1 MSAPVSQQAS
11 TGSNSFDYCRFIELD
26 CVPMETGFM
35 VSMRPSHGHMP
46 HQSPERHRR
55 RNRRSVFPKLGCMRR
70 TAPPS
75 STRDPY
81 GSASVCSSTS
91 GSCKG
96 SDCSSTARSYPTT
109 PRRNVKYTS
118 CNDNHGIR
126 PPPPEQYLTPLQQ
139 KEVCIRHL
147 RARLKDN
154 METLQDRDSEIDEL
168 RTQLSRM
175 QEDWIEEECHRVEA
189 QLALKEAQR
198 EIQQLKQAVDVV
210 RTNLGGREA
219 SPGPADAQ
227 SCRLASLLSGLEEQ
241 QGSGVPPGPGGS
253 RSWGGSPARSLTR
266 SSTYTKLSH
275 EALLDPGATGP
286 EPGLSGEETQDSG
299 FACGDSRADLL
310 LETLL
315 YEGPPSPSSLGP
327 YMPLPRSFT
336 YEKLCTCDALL
347 QAEQVGQVSSS
358 SQPCLSH
365 HHLYLYHLRE
375 CAVQTDYDPPPP
387 CHAHSKSQSC
397 SPSSTW
403 ISEEGEDLDT
413 VTAAT
418 AAGDPARPPPTT
430 PPASCVVDLPPAG
443 CTSPPWPQTC
453 QPTGAGPPE
462 EHCSVTVVEA
472 VEAVE
477 EEKGV
482 EEGEGVEDGAG
493 AESGAEG
500 GREASP
506 PQKSYWSRHF
516 LMDLLAVAVPVVP
529 AVAWLCRGPRRQG
542 QPVYNIGS
550 LLRGCCALA
559 LHSLR
564 RVGVTGCG
572 PVSGRG
578 GTEI

>member
-1 MSAPVSQQAS
+1 MSAPVTQKAS
-11 TGSNSFDYCRFIELD
+11 SGSHSFDYCRFIELD
-26 CVPMETGFM
+26 CVPMETGYM

-55 RNRRSVFPKLGCMRR
+55 R
-70 TAPPS
+70 TAPPCS
-75 STRDPY
+75 SRDPY
-81 GSASVCSSTS
+81 GSASICSSTS

-96 SDCSSTARSYPTT
+96 SDGSPTARSYPTT

-118 CNDNHGIR
+118 CGDNHGIR

-147 RARLKDN
+147 RARLKEN
-154 METLQDRDSEIDEL
+154 MERLQDRDSEIEEL

-189 QLALKEAQR
+189 QLALKDARR
-198 EIQQLKQAVDVV
+198 EIQQLKQVVDVV

-219 SPGPADAQ
+219 GLGLAQQHLQDADAQ
-227 SCRLASLLSGLEEQ
+227 SCRLDCLLRGLEDQ
-241 QGSGVPPGPGGS
+241 QGGGAPPGPGGS

-275 EALLDPGATGP
+275 EALLDPAGTGL

-310 LETLL
+310 LEALL
-315 YEGPPSPSSLGP
+315 YEGPPSPSSLDP
-327 YMPLPRSFT
+327 YAPLPRSFT
-336 YEKLCTCDALL
+336 YEKLCTCEQAALR
-347 QAEQVGQVSSS
+347 AEQVGQASSS
-358 SQPCLSH
+358 SQPCLSRQQLYL
-365 HHLYLYHLRE
+365 HHLCER
-375 CAVQTDYDPPPP
+375 AIQTDHALPPP
-387 CHAHSKSQSC
+387 CHAHTKSQSC

-413 VTAAT
+413 VTTAT
-418 AAGDPARPPPTT
+418 AAIEGVAPPTT
-430 PPASCVVDLPPAG
+430 PPDSCTVDLPPVAQD
-443 CTSPPWPQTC
+443 PPQTC
-453 QPTGAGPPE
+453 QPKGGGPPE
-462 EHCSVTVVEA
+462 EHCRVTVAEA
-472 VEAVE
+472 AE
-477 EEKGV
+477 EE
-482 EEGEGVEDGAG
+482 EGVQEGAGAG

-500 GREASP
+500 GLEASP

-564 RVGVTGCG
+564 RVGAAGCG